1 MSLPGPAH
9 EEEASVS
16 SLDEP
21 SREVIPVRVAPR
33 RRPIALALLGLLA
46 AGAATSWWIARRAA
60 HVRYVTAPVTE
71 GSLAA
76 KVIANGSIA
85 ARVTVQVGSQVSGR
99 IQALLVDFNSQV
111 KHGQV
116 LARLDP
122 ELFRAAADQARANLA
137 AAEGSLVK
145 ARAQSQNAAKVLER
159 TRALVAHDLVA
170 GADVDKAESDAAAG
184 VGNIAAA
191 KGAVEQAR
199 AALRE
204 AQANLSYTTIVSP
217 VDGVVISRNVDV
229 GQTVAASLQAPTLF
243 TIAQDLG
250 TMQVHTNVPEADV
263 GKLRAQMKASFTVDA
278 FPDETWIGVVQE
290 IRNAPQIAQ
299 NVVTY
304 DAVVDVDN
312 REARLRPG
320 MTATVAF
327 EYARRDHV
335 RRVPNSALRY
345 QPKREPTPASDDDR
359 AHGGRRAIYIL
370 PLGSNAPVRRSVRLG
385 LSDGKSTELVDGDVQ
400 VGDAVV
406 TEERAGGGDEPKA
419 EPKGEAKPS
428 GGRRLPSK
436 L

>member
-9 EEEASVS
+9 DEETSTASIE
-16 SLDEP
+16 DP
-21 SREVIPVRVAPR
+21 SREVIPVQARPR
-33 RRPIALALLGLLA
+33 RRPAVLALAGLLA
-46 AGAATSWWIARRAA
+46 LGATGGWWIQRRAG
-60 HVRYVTAPVTE
+60 HVQYVTVPVTE
-71 GSLAA
+71 GPLAA

-99 IQALLVDFNSQV
+99 IQELLVDFNSQV

-116 LARLDP
+116 LARLDA
-122 ELFRAAADQARANLA
+122 ELFRAAVDQARANLA

-145 ARAQSQNAAKVLER
+145 ARAQSQNAAQVLER
-159 TRALVAHDLVA
+159 TRALVVHDLVA
-170 GADVDKAESDAAAG
+170 GADVDKAEADAAAG

-199 AALRE
+199 ATLRE

-263 GKLRAQMKASFTVDA
+263 GKLSARMKASFTVDA
-278 FPDETWIGVVQE
+278 FPDQTWLGVVQE

-312 REARLRPG
+312 RGARLRPG

-327 EYARRDHV
+327 DYASRDRV
-335 RRVPNSALRY
+335 RRIPNSALRY
-345 QPKREPTPASDDDR
+345 QPKREAAPASDDER
-359 AHGGRRAIYIL
+359 THGQRRAIYVL
-370 PLGSNAPVRRSVRLG
+370 PPGGDTPRRRSVRLG
-385 LSDGKSTELVDGDVQ
+385 LSDGKSTEIVEGDVQ
-400 VGDAVV
+400 AGDAVV
-406 TEERAGGGDEPKA
+406 IEERVGRGDEARP
-419 EPKGEAKPS
+419 EPKGEARPT

>member
-1 MSLPGPAH
+1 MSLPGPAQ
-9 EEEASVS
+9 EEETSAS
-16 SLDEP
+16 SLDDP
-21 SREVIPVRVAPR
+21 SREVIPVRVSPR
-33 RRPIALALLGLLA
+33 RRPILLALLGLLA
-46 AGAATSWWIARRAA
+46 VGAGACWWIARRAA
-60 HVRYVTAPVTE
+60 RVRYLTTPVTE
-71 GSLAA
+71 GSLVA

-99 IQALLVDFNSQV
+99 IQELLVDFNSQV

-116 LARLDP
+116 LARLDS
-122 ELFRAAADQARANLA
+122 ELFRAAVDQARANLA

-145 ARAQSQNAAKVLER
+145 ARAQSQNAGKVLER

-184 VGNIAAA
+184 IGNIAAA

-204 AQANLSYTTIVSP
+204 AQTNLGYTTIVSP
-217 VDGVVISRNVDV
+217 VDGVVILRNVDV

-263 GKLRAQMKASFTVDA
+263 GKLRARMKASFTVDA

-327 EYARRDHV
+327 EYARREHV
-335 RRVPNSALRY
+335 RRVLNSALRY
-345 QPKREPTPASDDDR
+345 QPKRDVTAPSDDER
-359 AHGGRRAIYIL
+359 AHTRRAIYVL
-370 PLGSNAPVRRSVRLG
+370 APGSNMPTRRSVRLG
-385 LSDGKSTELVDGDVQ
+385 LSDGKSTEIVEGEIQ
-400 VGDAVV
+400 AGDAVV
-406 TEERAGGGDEPKA
+406 TEERIGGGDEPKL
-419 EPKGEAKPS
+419 EPKGEAKPT